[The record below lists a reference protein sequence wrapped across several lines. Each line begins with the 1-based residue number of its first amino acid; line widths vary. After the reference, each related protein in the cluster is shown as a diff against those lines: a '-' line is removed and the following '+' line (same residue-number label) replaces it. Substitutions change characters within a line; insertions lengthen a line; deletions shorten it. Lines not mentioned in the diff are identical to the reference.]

1 MPPSQICVARI
12 GAAHGVRGAV
22 KLWTFTEDPLAV
34 TRYGQLMTKDGA
46 RQFEVTHVRE
56 AKGHLVATLKGIATR
71 EEAERLNGVELYV
84 AREKLPE
91 TSEDE
96 YYHADLIGLAAV
108 DAAGEPL
115 GRVIAIHNFGAGDI
129 IEIAPPNGATMLLP
143 FTNAVV
149 PTVDLEGGRVVIE
162 LPDEIEGDDPSSVDA
177 CLSMAAETKPWR
189 ATVLSLFPDM
199 FPGPLGVS
207 LAGKALASGLWALE
221 ARDSRDSATDRHR
234 SGDETPAGGGPGM
247 VLRADVLA
255 DAIDAADIA
264 PERPR
269 LLMSP
274 RGRPLTQA
282 KIVELAAGPGPL
294 IVCGRFEGVDQ
305 RVIEARRLEEISV
318 GDYVLSGGEIAA
330 MALIEACVRLLP
342 GVMGT
347 PASGVDESFSA

>member
-84 AREKLPE
+84 AREKLPA

-96 YYHADLIGLAAV
+96 YYHTDLIGLAAV
-108 DAAGEPL
+108 NAAGEPL

-143 FTNAVV
+143 FSNAVV

-162 LPDEIEGDDPSSVDA
+162 LPDAIEGD
-177 CLSMAAETKPWR
+177 
-189 ATVLSLFPDM
+189 
-199 FPGPLGVS
+199 
-207 LAGKALASGLWALE
+207 
-221 ARDSRDSATDRHR
+221 
-234 SGDETPAGGGPGM
+234 
-247 VLRADVLA
+247 
-255 DAIDAADIA
+255 
-264 PERPR
+264 
-269 LLMSP
+269 
-274 RGRPLTQA
+274 
-282 KIVELAAGPGPL
+282 
-294 IVCGRFEGVDQ
+294 
-305 RVIEARRLEEISV
+305 
-318 GDYVLSGGEIAA
+318 
-330 MALIEACVRLLP
+330 
-342 GVMGT
+342 
-347 PASGVDESFSA
+347 ES